1 MRFETPKFQNTNFM
15 YAFKKI
21 LVAVDLTA
29 LDETIT
35 QFASF
40 ISNNSEAEE
49 IYFVNVIKDFS
60 IPKKVEQ
67 EFPGLLKNAMAD
79 RILKIK
85 ESVKNHFKNSDIQ
98 INYIVERGQRA
109 SKVLDMIDK
118 YKIDLVIAGEKI
130 HLKGTGVFT
139 YRLARR
145 AKCSLMIIPENTT
158 PKVEKLLVP
167 IDFSTYSRNALE
179 KAISLARKLDSDVK
193 IVCQNVFRVPVGY
206 HYTNKSYKQFAE
218 RMKKHAKEDYD
229 KFIKK
234 IDTDGV
240 NITECYTLDEESS
253 PVNAIYEKA
262 QELEVDMILFGAK
275 GRSSTTALFMGSLAE
290 RLIQI
295 DNKIPML
302 IVRPKGKAAGWI
314 EMLREI

>member
-1 MRFETPKFQNTNFM
+1 M
-15 YAFKKI
+15 YDFKKI

-29 LDETIT
+29 LDENIT

-40 ISNNSEAEE
+40 MSNNSEAEE
-49 IYFVNVIKDFS
+49 IYFVNIIKDFS
-60 IPKKVEQ
+60 IPKKIEE

-85 ESVKNHFKNSDIQ
+85 ESVQSYFDNTNIKVH
-98 INYIVERGQRA
+98 YIVERGQRA

-130 HLKGTGVFT
+130 ELKGTGVFT

-158 PKVEKLLVP
+158 PVVNKLLVP
-167 IDFSTYSRNALE
+167 LDFSHYSRNALE
-179 KAISLARKLDSDVK
+179 KAISLSRKLNNNVE
-193 IVCQNVFRVPVGY
+193 IICQNVFRVPVGY
-206 HYTNKSYKQFAE
+206 HYTNKSYKQFAA
-218 RMKKHAKEDYD
+218 RMKKHAKEDYF
-229 KFIKK
+229 KFIEK
-234 IDTDGV
+234 IDTEGI

>member
-1 MRFETPKFQNTNFM
+1 M
-15 YAFKKI
+15 YDFKKI

-29 LDETIT
+29 LDENIT

-40 ISNNSEAEE
+40 MSNNSEAEE
-49 IYFVNVIKDFS
+49 IYFVNVIKNFS
-60 IPKKVEQ
+60 IPKKIEE

-85 ESVKNHFKNSDIQ
+85 ESVKNHFDNDNVQ
-98 INYIVERGQRA
+98 VNYIVERGQRA

-130 HLKGTGVFT
+130 KLKGTGVFT

-158 PKVEKLLVP
+158 PVVNKLLIP
-167 IDFSTYSRNALE
+167 LDFSHYSRNALE
-179 KAISLARKLDSDVK
+179 KAISLSRKLDNNVE
-193 IVCQNVFRVPVGY
+193 IICQNVFRVPVGY
-206 HYTNKSYKQFAE
+206 HYTNKSYEQFAA
-218 RMKKHAKEDYD
+218 RMKKHAKEDYA

-234 IDTDGV
+234 IDTEGI

-253 PVNAIYEKA
+253 PVNAIYAKA

-295 DNKIPML
+295 DNKIPMM

>member
-1 MRFETPKFQNTNFM
+1 M
-15 YAFKKI
+15 YDFKKI

-29 LDETIT
+29 LDENIT

-40 ISNNSEAEE
+40 MSNNSEAEE
-49 IYFVNVIKDFS
+49 IFFVNVIKDFS
-60 IPKKVEQ
+60 IPKKVEE

-79 RILKIK
+79 RILRIK
-85 ESVKNHFKNSDIQ
+85 ESVQSNFTNKDIQ
-98 INYIVERGQRA
+98 INYVVERGQRA

-130 HLKGTGVFT
+130 NLKGTGVFT

-145 AKCSLMIIPENTT
+145 AKCSLMIIPENTKPT
-158 PKVEKLLVP
+158 INKLLVP
-167 IDFSTYSRNALE
+167 IDFSTYAKNALE
-179 KAISLARKLDSDVK
+179 EAIALVRRLDNDVQ
-193 IVCQNVFRVPVGY
+193 IICQNVFRVPVGY
-206 HYTNKSYKQFAE
+206 HYTNKSYEQFAE
-218 RMKKHAKEDYD
+218 RMKKHAKEGYE

-234 IDTDGV
+234 IDTEGI
-240 NITECYTLDEESS
+240 NITECYTLDEDSS

-262 QELEVDMILFGAK
+262 QALEVDMILFGAK